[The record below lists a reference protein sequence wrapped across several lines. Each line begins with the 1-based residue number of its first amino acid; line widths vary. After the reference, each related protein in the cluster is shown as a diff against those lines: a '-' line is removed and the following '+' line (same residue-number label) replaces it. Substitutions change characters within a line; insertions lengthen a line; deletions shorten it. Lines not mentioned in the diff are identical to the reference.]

1 MQISG
6 LAICG
11 NFFADSPPLSDG
23 NHEKT
28 RTRRTFIAPH
38 ILCVYVLFNS
48 LGMITCVSCQLWF
61 SLLAS
66 TGKREGFY
74 VTKCR
79 WLDIVE
85 AMQPTCQFSAARSL
99 LTSVFY
105 SQSIDTFGS
114 VNILEGI

>member
-11 NFFADSPPLSDG
+11 NFFADSPPLSDE

-28 RTRRTFIAPH
+28 RTRRTFIPPH

-66 TGKREGFY
+66 AGKREGFY

-85 AMQPTCQFSAARSL
+85 AMQPTCQFSAALSL
-99 LTSVFY
+99 LNQCFFV
-105 SQSIDTFGS
+105 
-114 VNILEGI
+114 GIMKGF